1 MRILICEDEI
11 DLNEIIELKLQS
23 EGYSVDAVY
32 DGQEAINVLSYTEY
46 DAVILDVMM
55 PKVDGYGVLKYIRS
69 QEKHTPV
76 IFLTAKDSVEER
88 VKGLDHGADDYLVK
102 PFSFEELMA
111 RLRVITRL
119 NFGSSSN
126 IYEVADL
133 SLDTSTQSVK
143 RAGKEIE
150 LSAKEY
156 ELLQYLMV
164 NKGMVISRE
173 QIEDHIWNFDYD
185 GGTNVVDVYI
195 SYLRK
200 KIDADHE
207 KKLIKTVRGRG
218 YTIKED

>member
-69 QEKHTPV
+69 QEKHIPV